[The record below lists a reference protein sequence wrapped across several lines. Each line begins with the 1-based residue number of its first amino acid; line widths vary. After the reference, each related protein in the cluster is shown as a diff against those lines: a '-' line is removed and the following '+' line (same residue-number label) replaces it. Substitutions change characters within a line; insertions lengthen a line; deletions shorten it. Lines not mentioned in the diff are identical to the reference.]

1 MADYPTGRTFEWEV
15 IMKEFLIGAAGI
27 VLAGAALAQT
37 PVAQTAPAPQVAPM
51 PPMGVDR
58 VQTRDEV
65 VTKVRE
71 HFAQLDKNRDG
82 FLTKEEAES
91 GRAAM
96 KDHFRQRLGE
106 RREHRLEQR
115 DPAQAFNRLDT
126 NKDGTIS
133 RDEFAKG
140 HEMRIERR
148 IALKDGMTAVPGAPG
163 GEGRRMHMHHMGGG
177 KLGGHMFEMSDAN
190 KDGRVSLQEATDAA
204 VRHFDMAD
212 ANRDGRITPEE
223 RKQMRMQFIE
233 KRRAPK
239 AG

>member
-1 MADYPTGRTFEWEV
+1 
-15 IMKEFLIGAAGI
+15 MKEFLIGAAGI

-82 FLTKEEAES
+82 FLTKEEADA

-106 RREHRLEQR
+106 RGGERAGRAR
-115 DPAQAFNRLDT
+115 DPGAAFDRLDT

-148 IALKDGMTAVPGAPG
+148 VELKDGMTAVPGTP
-163 GEGRRMHMHHMGGG
+163 GEGRRMRMHHMGGG
-177 KLGGHMFEMSDAN
+177 KLGGHMFAMSDAN